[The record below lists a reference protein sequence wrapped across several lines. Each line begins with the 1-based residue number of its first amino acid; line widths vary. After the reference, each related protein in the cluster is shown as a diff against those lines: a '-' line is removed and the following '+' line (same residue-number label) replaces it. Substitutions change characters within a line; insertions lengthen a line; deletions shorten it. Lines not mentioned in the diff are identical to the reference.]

1 MLKACILDTAKEKK
15 REGEGKYVTKIEHIN
30 NSKKKKKHHTK
41 HQLCV
46 ERKESKNNQAL

>member
-15 REGEGKYVTKIEHIN
+15 REGEGKYATKIEHIN
-30 NSKKKKKHHTK
+30 NSKE

-46 ERKESKNNQAL
+46 EREESKNNQAL